1 MFGIRFTFS
10 LADVY
15 VLSLA
20 NLAGE
25 LQEAEGEYTFLLAG
39 AKSTHSP
46 AAPKLREPKYS
57 EEILSFEMQGEADS
71 NPSLYAEGAW
81 VLLTHFDL

>member
-39 AKSTHSP
+39 AKSTDSKSLLPPNSGSP
-46 AAPKLREPKYS
+46 NIPRKSCPLRCRVKRTQTLVY
-57 EEILSFEMQGEADS
+57 MQRELG
-71 NPSLYAEGAW
+71 
-81 VLLTHFDL
+81 FC